1 MSIKVGVVFYQYDT
15 SISDVQIPLYNC
27 RIDTGEI
34 WPRKQPASQ
43 VPLSNWRK
51 NSVPST
57 PITDLGREKFSWSG
71 FHRKQV
77 NSFLK
82 GSYSLPWIHESW
94 SLFLIIIF
102 CIRDHS
108 LPQLVTASTGTHGT
122 WRSGAVSPLPF
133 LGCGG
138 GKKGGNCSCTTAHPS
153 GTLPEGVVGFASSY
167 GASEKMLSAK
177 TC

>member
-43 VPLSNWRK
+43 VPFSNWRK

-108 LPQLVTASTGTHGT
+108 ASASHCQYGDT
-122 WRSGAVSPLPF
+122 WDMAFWCCFPSPISGVWGWKEGRELLLYYCPSFRDSARR
-133 LGCGG
+133 
-138 GKKGGNCSCTTAHPS
+138 CSGLCVIIWS
-153 GTLPEGVVGFASSY
+153 IWENVV
-167 GASEKMLSAK
+167 
-177 TC
+177 C